1 MHFFQTMTLF
11 DPPLLPTPSLGVGI
25 DCNCIPFMN
34 LSGGAG
40 ILYLSWGLGAWEDAV
55 TFMAKNKAWKPFI
68 STI

>member
-40 ILYLSWGLGAWEDAV
+40 ILSFLGV
-55 TFMAKNKAWKPFI
+55 GGVGGRSNVYGQK
-68 STI
+68 